1 MARVLVLSLTFPPDN
16 VSTAQLMGEL
26 ATDLKQ
32 AGHDV
37 RVLTSTPHYNQD
49 LEAEARQP
57 LRSHWGRL
65 IARSD
70 FHGIPVYHIFMPRKQ
85 ASILLRLASWTW
97 FHLVSSIFGAATSPR
112 PDVIFTPS
120 PPLTNGVNAWL
131 VGRMGRV
138 PFIYNVQEMYPDCLV
153 QLGLIR
159 NQMLLKFLYWLER
172 FVYRKAAAISVI
184 SPSMQQALIEQKGV
198 PGSKVNTIENW
209 VDTSQFSPLPKDND
223 FSRAH
228 AVTDRFV
235 VSYAGNM
242 GPHRKIDDL
251 IAAADLLRDRS
262 DVQFMLIGGGT
273 AKERFAQ
280 RVRELGLSNCSVLD
294 HQPFSLVPMI
304 YAASDLCFVPLS
316 VELAVA
322 GLPSKVYK
330 IMSSA
335 RPVLAATEAD
345 SYLAE
350 LVRKTQCGIVVPPA
364 SPEGLAEAVVKYAED
379 RQSLERMG
387 AAGRSYVIANYSR
400 QAIVRHY
407 LRVLEEVVASPLPP
421 SKNQPGRP

>member
-1 MARVLVLSLTFPPDN
+1 
-16 VSTAQLMGEL
+16 
-26 ATDLKQ
+26 
-32 AGHDV
+32 
-37 RVLTSTPHYNQD
+37 
-49 LEAEARQP
+49 
-57 LRSHWGRL
+57 
-65 IARSD
+65 
-70 FHGIPVYHIFMPRKQ
+70 
-85 ASILLRLASWTW
+85 
-97 FHLVSSIFGAATSPR
+97 
-112 PDVIFTPS
+112 
-120 PPLTNGVNAWL
+120 
-131 VGRMGRV
+131 
-138 PFIYNVQEMYPDCLV
+138 
-153 QLGLIR
+153 
-159 NQMLLKFLYWLER
+159 
-172 FVYRKAAAISVI
+172 
-184 SPSMQQALIEQKGV
+184 
-198 PGSKVNTIENW
+198 
-209 VDTSQFSPLPKDND
+209 
-223 FSRAH
+223 
-228 AVTDRFV
+228 
-235 VSYAGNM
+235 M

-273 AKERFAQ
+273 AKERFAE

-304 YAASDLCFVPLS
+304 YATSDLCFVPLS
-316 VELAVA
+316 AELAAA

-335 RPVLAATEAD
+335 RPVLAATETD

-364 SPEGLAEAVVKYAED
+364 SPEGIAEAVAKYAKD

-421 SKNQPGRP
+421 SKDPPARP

>member
-1 MARVLVLSLTFPPDN
+1 VARVLVLSLTFPPDN

-26 ATDLKQ
+26 AADLKQ

-37 RVLTSTPHYNQD
+37 RVLSSTPHYNQD
-49 LEAEARQP
+49 PEAEARQP
-57 LRSHWGRL
+57 LRNYWGRL
-65 IARSD
+65 ISRSD

-85 ASILLRLASWTW
+85 ANALLRLASWTW
-97 FHLVSSIFGAATSPR
+97 FHLVSSIFGAAMSPR

-153 QLGLIR
+153 QLDLIR
-159 NQMLLKFLYWLER
+159 NPILLKFLYWLEG
-172 FVYRKAAAISVI
+172 FVYKKAAAISVI
-184 SPSMQQALIEQKGV
+184 SPSMEKALIESKGMA
-198 PGSKVNTIENW
+198 GSKVHMIENW
-209 VDTSQFSPLPKDND
+209 VDTTQFSPLPKDND
-223 FSRAH
+223 FSRSQGTA
-228 AVTDRFV
+228 DRFV
-235 VSYAGNM
+235 VTYAGNM

-251 IAAADLLRDRS
+251 IGAADLLRDRTE
-262 DVQFMLIGGGT
+262 VQFMLIGGGT
-273 AKERFAQ
+273 ANQRYAQ
-280 RVRELGLSNCSVLD
+280 RVRELGLSNCSVLG
-294 HQPFSLVPMI
+294 HQPFSLVPLI

-316 VELAVA
+316 GELAVA

-335 RPVLAATEAD
+335 RPVLAATESE

-364 SPEGLAEAVVKYAED
+364 SPEGIAEAVLRYAED
-379 RQSLERMG
+379 RESLERMG
-387 AAGRSYVIANYSR
+387 ASGRAWVIANCSR
-400 QAIVRHY
+400 GAIVRHY
-407 LRVLEEVVASPLPP
+407 LDIFEQVVASP
-421 SKNQPGRP
+421 